1 MPNSKIQKGGETVVS
16 ELAAALARC
25 RSAFIAVAMLSG
37 GINVL
42 YLTGS
47 FFMLEVYDRVIPS
60 RSVPTLVG
68 LGAIALLLYVCQGL
82 LDLIRGRLVVRVG
95 AAFDDAVCARIFG
108 ILMRLPLAARAKDS
122 GLQALRDLDQIRGFL
137 SSAGPSALCDLPWI
151 PLYLSICF
159 LFHPFIGIA
168 VLAGTVFLVSL
179 TLATELRTRAPSRR
193 AAAHATTRNALA
205 EAGRRNAEVLRA
217 LGMSR
222 RMTDIWSAANAGY
235 IDSQQKLTDVTAGF
249 GSVSR
254 IARLILQSTVLG
266 IGAYLVINQEATA
279 GVMIASS
286 ILSSRALAPAELAI
300 ANWKGFVAARQG
312 WRRLK
317 TLLDQF
323 PAGDGRMPLP
333 APCRGF
339 AAEAAAA
346 VVPGSHKAVVQDV
359 TFALEAGQALGI
371 IGPSASGKSSL
382 ARLLVGIW
390 RPARGAVRIDGA
402 DLEQWDADALGRHIG
417 YLPQDVELFAGTI
430 AENISRF
437 EPAEDAEA
445 ILAAARAAGVHE
457 MILRLADGY
466 DTQIGDGGAFLS
478 AGQRQRIAL
487 ARALFREPFLV
498 VLDEPNSNLD
508 SEGDRALTEAIRG
521 VRARG
526 GIAIV
531 VAHRPSA
538 LAAVDLVLM
547 MQDGRPKMVG
557 PKAEVL
563 AKTLVA
569 APPARP
575 GETAP
580 LRVVRE
586 PQEAAQ

>member
-1 MPNSKIQKGGETVVS
+1 MLRQPGNTSCGTAVS
-16 ELAAALARC
+16 ELAAAVSRC
-25 RSAFIAVAMLSG
+25 RSAFIAVALLSG
-37 GINVL
+37 AINIL

-68 LGAIALLLYVCQGL
+68 LGLIALLLYIFQGV

-108 ILMRLPLAARAKDS
+108 VVIRLPLAARTKDN
-122 GLQALRDLDQIRGFL
+122 GLQPLRDLDQIRGFL
-137 SSAGPSALCDLPWI
+137 SSAGPPALCDLPWI

-159 LFHPFIGIA
+159 LFHPYIGFA
-168 VLAGTVFLVSL
+168 VLAGTIFLVAL
-179 TLATELRTRAPSRR
+179 TLATELRTRSPARA
-193 AAAHATTRNALA
+193 AAAHATTRNTLA
-205 EAGRRNAEVLRA
+205 EAGRRNAEALHA
-217 LGMSR
+217 LGMSP
-222 RMTDIWSAANAGY
+222 RMTDLWTEANSGY
-235 IDSQQKLTDVTAGF
+235 IDSQKTLTDVTAGF
-249 GSVSR
+249 GSISK
-254 IARLILQSTVLG
+254 IARLVLQSTVLG

-286 ILSSRALAPAELAI
+286 ILSARALAPAELAI

-317 TLLDQF
+317 TLLAQF
-323 PAGDGRMPLP
+323 PSEDGRMPLP
-333 APCRGF
+333 APCLSF
-339 AAEAAAA
+339 VAEGAAALL
-346 VVPGSHKAVVQDV
+346 PGSHKAVVLDV
-359 TFALEAGQALGI
+359 NFALEAGQGLGI

-390 RPARGAVRIDGA
+390 RPARGAIRIDGA
-402 DLEQWDADALGRHIG
+402 DLEQWDPDALGRHIG

-437 EPAEDAEA
+437 EPDEDAEA

-457 MILRLADGY
+457 LILRLPDGY
-466 DTQIGDGGAFLS
+466 DTQIGEAGNFLS

-508 SEGDRALTEAIRG
+508 AAGEEALHATITELKARG
-521 VRARG
+521 VT
-526 GIAIV
+526 
-531 VAHRPSA
+531 
-538 LAAVDLVLM
+538 LVLIAHNRRM
-547 MQDGRPKMVG
+547 LAGMDKVLVLRDGGMTFLVPRNDVLPPRPV
-557 PKAEVL
+557 
-563 AKTLVA
+563 
-569 APPARP
+569 
-575 GETAP
+575 
-580 LRVVRE
+580 
-586 PQEAAQ
+586 QEAVP